1 MQCSI
6 NHVNKCGLYLT
17 ISGEPLNDYKQG
29 SDMVE
34 FILRKVTLLVGYKN
48 GLEKH
53 KNIGRQTHQEA
64 MAEIQI
70 RDDGS
75 LLYSSNCIY
84 PLTCLFFPLNY
95 KLECLKFIVE
105 KWTHLHDVL
114 KVELIRLV
122 DI

>member
-1 MQCSI
+1 
-6 NHVNKCGLYLT
+6 
-17 ISGEPLNDYKQG
+17 
-29 SDMVE
+29 
-34 FILRKVTLLVGYKN
+34 
-48 GLEKH
+48 
-53 KNIGRQTHQEA
+53 
-64 MAEIQI
+64 MAEIRI

-122 DI
+122 DILNVGERAWEQSNMTCHVCIREVRTTVLREV